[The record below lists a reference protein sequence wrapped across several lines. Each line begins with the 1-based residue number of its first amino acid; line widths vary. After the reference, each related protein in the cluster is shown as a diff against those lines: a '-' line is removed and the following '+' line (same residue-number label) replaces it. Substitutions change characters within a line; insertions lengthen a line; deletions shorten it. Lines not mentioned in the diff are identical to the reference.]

1 MSILQ
6 SGKTERFI
14 FTRILFVANPNEA
27 SLEKLDDRREH
38 FLPRQTAQSQ
48 IFLEPS
54 ANFRERFS
62 EIDQSIVF
70 VLIAY
75 FPPALVIS
83 ILFSPAGIPTGGL
96 DVSIRRWTNPDIA
109 PCRWNREPLD
119 AQQSLLISN
128 RLSLCVKIFEILALP
143 FTRTA
148 GLIIAH
154 VTQARVLCRLERISG
169 DLRIANL
176 SLPVA
181 LFCKRVH
188 VI

>member
-70 VLIAY
+70 VLVAY

-83 ILFSPAGIPTGGL
+83 ILFASAGISTGGL

-109 PCRWNREPLD
+109 PRRWNREPLD
-119 AQQSLLISN
+119 AQQSLLVSN

-154 VTQARVLCRLERISG
+154 VTQARVLCCFQRISSG
-169 DLRIANL
+169 LRLAIL
-176 SLPVA
+176 PVPVA

-188 VI
+188 VT

>member
-70 VLIAY
+70 VLVAY

-83 ILFSPAGIPTGGL
+83 ILFASAGIPSSGL
-96 DVSIRRWTNPDIA
+96 DVAIRRWTNPDIT
-109 PCRWNREPLD
+109 PRRWNSEPFD
-119 AQQSLLISN
+119 VQQALFVTN
-128 RLSLCVKIFEILALP
+128 RLSLLIKIFEFLALP
-143 FTRTA
+143 FTREA

-154 VTQARVLCRLERISG
+154 VTQARVLCCFQRIS
-169 DLRIANL
+169 
-176 SLPVA
+176 
-181 LFCKRVH
+181 
-188 VI
+188 

>member
-38 FLPRQTAQSQ
+38 FLPRQAAPSQ

-70 VLIAY
+70 VLVAY

-83 ILFSPAGIPTGGL
+83 ILFASPGIASGGL
-96 DVSIRRWTNPDIA
+96 DVSIRRRTDPDITPRGRNSEA
-109 PCRWNREPLD
+109 FDPP
-119 AQQSLLISN
+119 QSLLVTN
-128 RLSLCVKIFEILALP
+128 RFS
-143 FTRTA
+143 
-148 GLIIAH
+148 
-154 VTQARVLCRLERISG
+154 
-169 DLRIANL
+169 LRIAIFEF
-176 SLPVA
+176 VA
-181 LFCKRVH
+181 PP
-188 VI
+188 